1 MAKISMVI
9 EREYDRITDC
19 KHISRRRVCMA
30 LADLTARDE
39 LVYTS
44 KCSEYN
50 TYAIPQ
56 PKGAQPFSSSE
67 FAALCKKSWN
77 SMPWNEK
84 GMLPVVTIKG
94 KNEPMRVEWIRFVE
108 VSRSQGCRQSVDISL
123 AYFKTLH
130 KITCIHCDPVRVW
143 YQHLAVGLSAK
154 HRLYWSKN
162 KIKKIY
168 YYFYLDESCYLSMR
182 YYFQII
188 CVFLCYYFIINLVLM
203 IIAACSIIYSLVEQ
217 RSKCIASIA
226 Y

>member
-1 MAKISMVI
+1 MYLVVFVHQK
-9 EREYDRITDC
+9 
-19 KHISRRRVCMA
+19 CMYLVVFVHQNQS

-94 KNEPMRVEWIRFVE
+94 KNEPMRVEWIRFAEDLDPKDVDN
-108 VSRSQGCRQSVDISL
+108 QSIYHWRISKHYIKLHVFIVILSVYGINISL
-123 AYFKTLH
+123 
-130 KITCIHCDPVRVW
+130 
-143 YQHLAVGLSAK
+143 
-154 HRLYWSKN
+154 
-162 KIKKIY
+162 
-168 YYFYLDESCYLSMR
+168 
-182 YYFQII
+182 
-188 CVFLCYYFIINLVLM
+188 LV
-203 IIAACSIIYSLVEQ
+203 
-217 RSKCIASIA
+217 
-226 Y
+226 